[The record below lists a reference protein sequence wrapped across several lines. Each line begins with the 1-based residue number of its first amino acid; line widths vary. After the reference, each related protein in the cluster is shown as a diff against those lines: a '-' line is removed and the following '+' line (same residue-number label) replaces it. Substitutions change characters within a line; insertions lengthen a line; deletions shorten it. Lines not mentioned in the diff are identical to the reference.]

1 MKNRQKTVNIPA
13 ELYDKIKARIGSSG
27 FSSVDEYV
35 AFVLEQVI
43 QGDEPEAKMSE
54 ADEAEVKKRL
64 KALGYLE

>member
-1 MKNRQKTVNIPA
+1 MKNKSKNVNIPA
-13 ELYDKIKARIGSSG
+13 ELYDKVKNKIGSSG
-27 FSSVDEYV
+27 FNSVDEYV

-43 QGDEPEAKMSE
+43 QEDEPKVKMSD

>member
-1 MKNRQKTVNIPA
+1 VKNKQKTVNISA

-43 QGDEPEAKMSE
+43 QGDEPETKMSE